1 MNTYI
6 ESKKALD
13 KIREDFC
20 CKGDIIFRTAIQYV
34 VEYGRRT
41 FKDYD
46 FVMNQMAE
54 IDGKHDD
61 AEANGKTLFISRDF
75 EKAIIECAEAL
86 SKINTYDLLIYIQK
100 ELWLGGDGIDY
111 QRAIKIM
118 KGCIAWVL
126 ADTYE
131 TDYALQEIREMGFND
146 NEIEELGFG
155 WMLDAEEEEEL

>member
-1 MNTYI
+1 MSNYV
-6 ESKKALD
+6 ESKKVLD
-13 KIREDFC
+13 KIREDFG
-20 CKGDIIFRTAIQYV
+20 CKGEVIFRTAIQEV
-34 VEYGRRT
+34 VSYGQTT
-41 FKDYD
+41 FLDNGIYKDMMD
-46 FVMNQMAE
+46 D
-54 IDGKHDD
+54 IDANHNY

-86 SKINTYDLLIYIQK
+86 SKINAYDLLIYIQK

-118 KGCIAWVL
+118 KGCIAWML

-131 TDYALQEIREMGFND
+131 TDYALQEIREMGFDD

-155 WMLDAEEEEEL
+155 WILDAEEE